1 MDGISLGIS
10 CPSCGGALS
19 VSEGTKTASCQYCN
33 ALIWLEG
40 DEGVHTIMFANQ
52 VDSTKAMQIV
62 HEWFKKGL
70 KARDLKQTGV
80 ITELFPLYLP
90 FWRLNARAAGWVCGY
105 RERQKYDR
113 QGRPAGVEREY
124 LEKMVFR
131 DFDWTLLACDPGD
144 IGVKHL
150 RNLYGQVIP
159 ANISEVPT
167 FEVTTS
173 KTDALNMG
181 LQNINQMAIQS
192 ANVQHITF
200 QKIHVIPR
208 QFMLIYYPVWIAK
221 YKYQERMY
229 FTTIDGVLGKVIAG
243 RAPGD
248 PLYQSLIMTG
258 GSVGGGLLSALGV
271 YAILS
276 DFSWQLGIFGVIFG
290 IIILG
295 ASYMFFRHGS
305 EIVEGDIE
313 AKYKAI
319 RKATPED
326 MQKIQNILGGLRI

>member
-10 CPSCGGALS
+10 CPSCGGALQVEEGAKT
-19 VSEGTKTASCQYCN
+19 VSCNYCN

-40 DEGVHTIMFANQ
+40 EDGVHTIMFANQ
-52 VDSTKAMQIV
+52 VDRNKAMELV
-62 HEWFKKGL
+62 YAWFGKGL
-70 KARDLKQTGV
+70 KARDLKKTGI
-80 ITELFPLYLP
+80 ITEVFPLYLP

-105 RERQKYDR
+105 QERRKYDS
-113 QGRPAGVEREY
+113 QGRPAGVEREH

-131 DFDWTLLACDPGD
+131 DFDWTNLACDPGD

-181 LQNINQMAIQS
+181 IENIRKIALES

-208 QFMLIYYPVWIAK
+208 QFMLIYYPVWIVR
-221 YKYQERMY
+221 YKYQERVY
-229 FTTIDGVLGKVIAG
+229 FATIDGVLGKVIAG

-248 PLYQSLIMTG
+248 PVYQSLVMTG
-258 GSVGGGLLSALGV
+258 GSAGGGILAALGI
-271 YAILS
+271 YSILYY
-276 DFSWQLGIFGVIFG
+276 SWQLGIFGIFFG
-290 IIILG
+290 VVILG
-295 ASYMFFRHGS
+295 ACYMFFRHGS

-313 AKYKAI
+313 AKYRAI
-319 RKATPED
+319 RKAKPED
-326 MQKIQNILGGLRI
+326 LQNIQNILGGLRI